1 MPDTYVPRVQH
12 EDWKRPVYVVTQGT
26 FIAKNANHLNVFLKK
41 DRIFSV
47 NLDEVSHL
55 CVFGRVQIS
64 SALLH
69 TLCNRGIPVIYMSKK
84 GWFYGICNGVHPGN
98 IELRV
103 AQFEKFKDGRLDIAK
118 TLIASK
124 IKNCRT
130 LLRRNAKTSI
140 ETSLDKLNTILSKI
154 DSMKDFNMLR
164 GIEGSAAR
172 EYYSVFTNMISIE
185 KREQFNIDLRSKRPP
200 KDKVNALLSYTYV
213 LLTKE
218 MFIAAYTTGFDPY
231 LGFFHTY
238 RNRRPA
244 LALDLIEELRPV
256 IADSVVLSLINRGEI
271 RTEHFVE
278 SSNSV
283 LLTIEG
289 KRALIDAY
297 ERRLEEKITHK
308 ILNLRMS
315 YRELFLTQ
323 TRLLAAYLNG
333 QIETYIPLEV
343 R

>member
-1 MPDTYVPRVQH
+1 
-12 EDWKRPVYVVTQGT
+12 
-26 FIAKNANHLNVFLKK
+26 
-41 DRIFSV
+41 
-47 NLDEVSHL
+47 
-55 CVFGRVQIS
+55 
-64 SALLH
+64 
-69 TLCNRGIPVIYMSKK
+69 
-84 GWFYGICNGVHPGN
+84 
-98 IELRV
+98 
-103 AQFEKFKDGRLDIAK
+103 
-118 TLIASK
+118 
-124 IKNCRT
+124 
-130 LLRRNAKTSI
+130 
-140 ETSLDKLNTILSKI
+140 
-154 DSMKDFNMLR
+154 
-164 GIEGSAAR
+164 
-172 EYYSVFTNMISIE
+172 
-185 KREQFNIDLRSKRPP
+185 
-200 KDKVNALLSYTYV
+200 
-213 LLTKE
+213 
-218 MFIAAYTTGFDPY
+218 
-231 LGFFHTY
+231 
-238 RNRRPA
+238 
-244 LALDLIEELRPV
+244 V